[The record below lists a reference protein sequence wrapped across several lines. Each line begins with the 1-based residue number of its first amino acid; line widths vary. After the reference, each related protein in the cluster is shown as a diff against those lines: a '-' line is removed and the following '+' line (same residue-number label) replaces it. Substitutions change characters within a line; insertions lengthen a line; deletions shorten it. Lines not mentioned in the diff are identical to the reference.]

1 MDISMKVGH
10 EWKPLEKSTHL
21 KPTMRKVRFHWK
33 SLGVRRARK
42 HVACAAFEAFETRES
57 FAACDA
63 RAPFR
68 PRAACPQLHA
78 RAGRAPRV
86 DHELITRRLCL
97 IKDTGHAGVLWGGNM
112 MAWVDEAGAIYAGRQ
127 VKNRYMVTKAF
138 TEIDFQSR
146 VVPGDMV
153 SFYGRVSRWGRTSL
167 SIDLRV
173 TAAHPAERDEREV
186 LRVTGVFVAIDDDG
200 TKVPIERA
208 AP

>member
-1 MDISMKVGH
+1 MNRPQGTRRGAG
-10 EWKPLEKSTHL
+10 P
-21 KPTMRKVRFHWK
+21 RKRAYYVRNTF
-33 SLGVRRARK
+33 GG
-42 HVACAAFEAFETRES
+42 AAQLQGGGPE
-57 FAACDA
+57 
-63 RAPFR
+63 
-68 PRAACPQLHA
+68 CPH
-78 RAGRAPRV
+78 V

-127 VKNRYMVTKAF
+127 VKNRFMVTKAF

-153 SFYGRVSRWGRTSL
+153 SFHGRVARWGRTSL

-173 TAAHPAERDEREV
+173 TASHPAERDEREV

-200 TKVPIERA
+200 NKVAIERA
-208 AP
+208 DALG